1 MRLDK
6 YLVNC
11 YIGSRKEVREMIKQK
26 RIIVNGKVVSNNEY
40 NILEKYDQ
48 VLLDD
53 KPLMYKEH
61 YYFLLNKPAG
71 YVTSTTD
78 DTNQTVMMLLD
89 PLPSKLVQKLFPVGR
104 LDKDTEGLLIIT
116 TDGKLSHFVTS
127 PTSNIQKT
135 YYIEFEGV
143 LNDRASKMMKEGL
156 VDEKGTQFK
165 PATLYNVSETSCYLT
180 ISEGKYHQVKR
191 MMHLVGGVVTY
202 LKRIKIANIVLPEEL
217 KIGSYIEISQHD
229 IYQLIHFNCK
239 KKGF

>member
-11 YIGSRKEVREMIKQK
+11 YIGSRKEVREIIKQK

-135 YYIEFEGV
+135 YYIEFEAE
-143 LNDRASKMMKEGL
+143 R
-156 VDEKGTQFK
+156 
-165 PATLYNVSETSCYLT
+165 
-180 ISEGKYHQVKR
+180 
-191 MMHLVGGVVTY
+191 
-202 LKRIKIANIVLPEEL
+202 
-217 KIGSYIEISQHD
+217 
-229 IYQLIHFNCK
+229 K
-239 KKGF
+239 KCEC